1 MNAATEESHTNMKTK
16 DATKK
21 QINDF
26 IQNDPH
32 PQNPYCKAENECPS
46 CPCYMGACKEQSD
59 SHVRSCPKFFNYINN
74 VHDFV
79 LDWLKWE
86 REHPE
91 EAQALAEKQASKY
104 KKWKQDSK

>member
-1 MNAATEESHTNMKTK
+1 MNAVTEESHTNMKTK

-26 IQNDPH
+26 IQ
-32 PQNPYCKAENECPS
+32 NECPS

-91 EAQALAEKQASKY
+91 EAQALAEKQALKY

>member
-1 MNAATEESHTNMKTK
+1 MNAATEESHTNMNTK

-26 IQNDPH
+26 IQN
-32 PQNPYCKAENECPS
+32 ECPS
-46 CPCYMGACKEQSD
+46 CPCYMCACKEQSD

-91 EAQALAEKQASKY
+91 EAQALAEKQALKY
-104 KKWKQDSK
+104 KKWKQDLK